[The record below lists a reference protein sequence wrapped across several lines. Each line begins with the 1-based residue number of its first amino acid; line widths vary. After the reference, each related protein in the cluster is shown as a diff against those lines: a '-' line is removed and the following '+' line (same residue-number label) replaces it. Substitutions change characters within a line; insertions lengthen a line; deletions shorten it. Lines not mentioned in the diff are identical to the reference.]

1 MPSNTIM
8 DRDGIN
14 DKPREMDEQFRRMF
28 SQQLAE
34 ALRSK
39 DEEEA
44 EERERLRTS
53 SSNNRSSGM
62 DDEGKQWERLRST
75 YVELCHDYP
84 IITGGDEDCRRL
96 AKALIP
102 RQNTFDI
109 LNSGNDKQDAQ
120 KLALSSLLVNG
131 VLQATSRAGEKA
143 MASSSTPS
151 GGISTERESLLGPSK
166 ITTSEGHAEIAFA
179 VFIEGPY
186 RCIQQADNM
195 KTASSFLGSFQPPD
209 LSRDKKGA
217 EARSRLADEAAAKI
231 VRGLE
236 NMALEGQ
243 GKDTTVTNVHDDA
256 KSSSSGV
263 FLPTT
268 AQDAKLRSHH
278 DDDSLEEVFAEESD
292 PDDYVY
298 ESCSDP
304 YSAMS
309 DLREIF
315 GERSSLVNFD
325 VFGDVFGD
333 MHDLSFNP
341 LKLSEPSGANRTFD
355 GARKSIHFLLSSL
368 SYSSLAFGSLSSRAW
383 SEGAMSE
390 TLADLSFIL
399 LLEVSSRDQCDTAK
413 PNSLLHPVH
422 QDGQDVLEGDI
433 ATLWDRPLLIL
444 RDRALDKNHGHDALP
459 SYLQLLSAFLSHS
472 EPPSLLSS
480 PVVKSHSEHGL
491 LPVMTVGIS
500 SLATICSSKE
510 MISAASSRMCGTSVW
525 SVCPREEIK
534 KAIMSSLYS
543 LTRIVECSSPRKS
556 IFSKG
561 KAANHG
567 GDESAQEKSRWIRI
581 VVCIIQIVEYLTNL
595 QARFDFQ
602 PLFEGGGSRQTT
614 LSKSD
619 AQALSDSGLFR
630 EMLSIYTADRNV
642 DETSNAEKPAAKDV
656 VRMQLLRTIFAL
668 SIQSPEVLGRYA
680 VRVPE
685 FVKEV
690 HSSTFMDNHRIDGIL
705 WASLGSYLLEND
717 SDAAI
722 TPRLKSRTH
731 SKSNAK
737 GPSVKITSLAERSIV
752 GFETMCNSTK
762 KALDDLTRCVQS
774 SEERDL
780 SDEQKKE
787 YDASKIALGDIK
799 LLSNCF
805 SNCPAVTEIWLDS
818 LKNKGGANT
827 AARAQVDELKS
838 TLANLPSFPLEEIDI
853 LHPGHKKDDDEKS
866 SEREEA
872 DDEKIQTMKPYRK
885 DYRATVASVRSCAKV
900 ISLALESQGVAGLSL
915 GVHMLSHSSSKT
927 D

>member
-1 MPSNTIM
+1 M
-8 DRDGIN
+8 DRNGIN

-44 EERERLRTS
+44 EERERLRTPS
-53 SSNNRSSGM
+53 GNNRSSGI

-84 IITGGDEDCRRL
+84 IILGGDEDCRRL

-102 RQNTFDI
+102 RQNTFDV
-109 LNSGNDKQDAQ
+109 LTFGNDIQDAN

-151 GGISTERESLLGPSK
+151 GGITTERESLLGPSK

-195 KTASSFLGSFQPPD
+195 RTASSFLGSFQPPD
-209 LSRDKKGA
+209 LLDKKGA

-236 NMALEGQ
+236 NMVNEGQ
-243 GKDTTVTNVHDDA
+243 VKDTAIPNVHDDTS
-256 KSSSSGV
+256 SSSSGV
-263 FLPTT
+263 FHPTT

-315 GERSSLVNFD
+315 GERSSLADFD

-399 LLEVSSRDQCDTAK
+399 LLEISSRDQCDTAK

-422 QDGQDVLEGDI
+422 QDGQDVSEDDI
-433 ATLWDRPLLIL
+433 ATLWDRPLLVL

-459 SYLQLLSAFLSHS
+459 SYLQLLSAFLSYS

-480 PVVKSHSEHGL
+480 RVVKSHSRHGL

-510 MISAASSRMCGTSVW
+510 MISAASGRMCGTSVW

-534 KAIMSSLYS
+534 KAIMTSLYS
-543 LTRIVECSSPRKS
+543 LTRIVECTSPRKS

-561 KAANHG
+561 KAAHHG
-567 GDESAQEKSRWIRI
+567 GDESAQEKKGWIRI
-581 VVCIIQIVEYLTNL
+581 VVCIIQIVEYLINL

-630 EMLSIYTADRNV
+630 ELLSMYTATRSV
-642 DETSNAEKPAAKDV
+642 EETSNTEKPTAKDV

-668 SIQSPEVLGRYA
+668 AIQSPEVLGRYA

-690 HSSTFMDNHRIDGIL
+690 HSSTFMHNNRIDGIL

-722 TPRLKSRTH
+722 TPRLKLRAH

-752 GFETMCNSTK
+752 GFETMCNSTN
-762 KALDDLTRCVQS
+762 KALDDLKRCVQS

-780 SDEQKKE
+780 GDEQKKE
-787 YDASKIALGDIK
+787 YDACKIALGDIK

-805 SNCPAVTEIWLDS
+805 SACPAVTEIWLDS

-827 AARAQVDELKS
+827 AAREQVDELKS
-838 TLANLPSFPLEEIDI
+838 TLANLPSFSEDDIDI
-853 LHPGHKKDDDEKS
+853 LHPGHKKDDDAKS
-866 SEREEA
+866 GEREEA
-872 DDEKIQTMKPYRK
+872 DDQKIQTMKPYRK
-885 DYRATVASVRSCAKV
+885 DYRATVASVRSYAKV
-900 ISLALESQGVAGLSL
+900 ISLALESQRVAGLSS
-915 GVHMLSHSSSKT
+915 GVHMCHSSSKT